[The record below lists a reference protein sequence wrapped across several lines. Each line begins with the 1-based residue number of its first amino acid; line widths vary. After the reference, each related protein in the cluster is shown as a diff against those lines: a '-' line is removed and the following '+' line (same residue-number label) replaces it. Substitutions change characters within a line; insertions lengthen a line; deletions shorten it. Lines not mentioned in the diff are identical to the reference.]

1 VGRAYSADLRQRV
14 VDAVDRGEGSQREI
28 ARRFGVSLSFVVR
41 MLQRRRSGGGLEPRP
56 HGGGAGFKL
65 SVDDRIRL
73 FDLSRRHPDAT
84 LKQLKEMGGF
94 DCTLVTIWRTLRRA
108 RWSRKKKSLHAAERD
123 RPDVE
128 KARGKFRRK
137 AKRLD
142 AKRLVFLDEA
152 GVDTS
157 MTPTHGWAPRGRR
170 VEGSAPKSWSTTT
183 VVSALGL
190 DGVRGSLAFPGAMDE
205 PAFRTYVEHVLAPHL
220 RPGDLVVM
228 DNLRVHDSPAAE
240 AAIRRAG
247 AKEVRLPPY
256 SPDYN
261 PIEEMWSKLKARL
274 RRTAARTTPALYQAI
289 ADALDHITTRDI
301 RGWVQHSG
309 LYATPG

>member
-1 VGRAYSADLRQRV
+1 MGRAYSADLRQRV

-41 MLQRRRSGGGLEPRP
+41 MLQRRRSSGGLEPRP

-73 FDLSRRHPDAT
+73 FGLARRHPDAT

-94 DCTLVTIWRTLRRA
+94 DCTLVTIWRMLRRA
-108 RWSRKKKSLHAAERD
+108 RWTRKKKSLHASERD
-123 RPDVE
+123 RPEVKE
-128 KARGKFRRK
+128 ARRKFRRK
-137 AKRLD
+137 ARRLD
-142 AKRLVFLDEA
+142 AKRLIFLDET
-152 GVDTS
+152 GVDTT

-183 VVSALGL
+183 VVSAMGL
-190 DGVRGSLAFPGAMDE
+190 DGLRGSLAFPGAMDE
-205 PAFRTYVEHVLAPHL
+205 QAFQTYVQDVLAPNLH
-220 RPGDLVVM
+220 PGDLVVM

-240 AAIRRAG
+240 AAIEHAG
-247 AKEVRLPPY
+247 AKEVRLPTY

-261 PIEEMWSKLKARL
+261 PIEEMWSKIKALL
-274 RRTAARTTPALYQAI
+274 RRTAARTTPTLYQAI
-289 ADALDHITTRDI
+289 ADALDHITTKDI
-301 RGWVQHSG
+301 QGWVQHSG